1 VKTTDL
7 DGLERLLA
15 DKDRTTY
22 VLDVRDPEEYRA
34 AHLPGG
40 RSAPGGQLVQGTDS
54 WVAVRHARIV
64 LVDDTGVRA
73 RMTGGWL
80 RQLGGWEVHVL
91 EGGLEDGLE
100 HGVPAVECP
109 EAKAIRPDPIPPAA
123 LVAALE
129 SQTAAVVDLAR
140 SIDFRAGHIPGAIW
154 GVRTR
159 LAKLKPRLEGRKLVV
174 VTGPD
179 ANLVKLAVPELQAL
193 LPAAQ
198 VRPLAG
204 GNATWKAD
212 GLPLEA
218 DRRNPPDAECID
230 FYLRPYD
237 RNDGVEEAMR
247 EYLSWEIDLV
257 REVARDGDARFGQY

>member
-1 VKTTDL
+1 MFAVPLPATVPSIDTWTVS
-7 DGLERLLA
+7 GR
-15 DKDRTTY
+15 DR
-22 VLDVRDPEEYRA
+22 A
-34 AHLPGG
+34 S
-40 RSAPGGQLVQGTDS
+40 RSKVQPLT
-54 WVAVRHARIV
+54 V
-64 LVDDTGVRA
+64 T
-73 RMTGGWL
+73 
-80 RQLGGWEVHVL
+80 
-91 EGGLEDGLE
+91 
-100 HGVPAVECP
+100 CP
-109 EAKAIRPDPIPPAA
+109 EAAAIQVDPIPPAA
-123 LVAALE
+123 LAAALE

-140 SIDFRAGHIPGAIW
+140 SVEFRAGHIPGALW

-159 LAKLKPRLEGRKLVV
+159 LATLRPKLERCRLVV

-179 ANLVKLAVPELQAL
+179 ANLVKLAIPELRAL

-204 GNATWKAD
+204 GTATWKAD
-212 GLPLEA
+212 GFPLEA

-257 REVARDGDARFGQY
+257 HEVARDGDARFGQY